1 MPKTLKMSADT
12 APKSKMGQ
20 RRTAARMES
29 SAIQQL
35 RRKEIA
41 ETAVRVFNRLGFQ
54 KATISAVAAELN
66 IDRASVY
73 YYISSK
79 EELFDEIVRTVV
91 ERNLE
96 TVHRIELS
104 DLPPRRKL
112 RDVITTLMSSYAE
125 NYPLFYIYIR
135 ENLSQVSDRRSDWSR
150 YMRELNRK
158 TSESLIAIIE
168 QGYADKSFRNVGSA
182 KVVAYGA
189 LGIVGWTHRWFRPET
204 SEVNAEEIGKIYAEM
219 ILNGLENPY

>member
-1 MPKTLKMSADT
+1 MKLTTT
-12 APKSKMGQ
+12 AKSKMGQ
-20 RRTAARMES
+20 RRSAGRTES

-41 ETAVRVFNRLGFQ
+41 EAAVRVFNRMGFQ
-54 KATISAVAAELN
+54 KATISAVAAELD
-66 IDRASVY
+66 IDRASIY

-96 TVHRIELS
+96 NFKAIELS
-104 DLPPRRKL
+104 NLAPRRKL
-112 RDVITTLMSSYAE
+112 RDAITMLMSSYSQ

-135 ENLSQVSDRRSDWSR
+135 ENLSQVSENRSEWSD
-150 YMRELNRK
+150 YMRSLNMK

-168 QGYADKSFRNVGSA
+168 QGYADKSFRNLGSS
-182 KVVAYGA
+182 KVVAYGI
-189 LGIVGWTHRWFRPET
+189 LGIVGWTHRWFRPEST
-204 SEVNAEEIGKIYAEM
+204 EVNADEIGKIYAEM
-219 ILNGLENPY
+219 VLNGLENPY